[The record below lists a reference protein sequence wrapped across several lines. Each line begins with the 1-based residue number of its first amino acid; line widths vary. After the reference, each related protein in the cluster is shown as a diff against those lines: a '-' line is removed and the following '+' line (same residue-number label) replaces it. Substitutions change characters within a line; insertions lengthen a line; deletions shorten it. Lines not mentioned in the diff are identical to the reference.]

1 MPVRSNLIMH
11 TAEMLPSIVP
21 VYNELVQITLVA
33 CELACQS
40 ATATCDAL
48 TGRSPA
54 AFVMITDCE
63 RKLDL
68 LDREIDE
75 RVGHAVTLAD
85 VATARELLVCMKF
98 LVDLERIGD
107 LLSSVGTRIQ
117 MMDHGVEMA
126 DVRDLIEMATVLEAM
141 LRNAHTGLA
150 KRDVDLAIDIARS
163 DAEIDR
169 RRNLLFVR
177 LLDGAS
183 TATRNAVH
191 VLFIANAL
199 ERAGDHA
206 VNLGEEIC
214 HIVTGHS
221 MRHVRIEKD
230 KPREQQYLD
239 FLRHQKRE
247 TSSVRVTATKLSS

>member
-1 MPVRSNLIMH
+1 MQRGKDYLMH
-11 TAEMLPSIVP
+11 TAEILPSIVP

-33 CELACQS
+33 CELARQS

-48 TGRSPA
+48 GARSLA
-54 AFVMITDCE
+54 AIATITDCE

-75 RVGHAVTLAD
+75 RVGHAVTIAD
-85 VATARELLVCMKF
+85 VGTARELLVCMKF
-98 LVDLERIGD
+98 LIDLERVGD
-107 LLSSVGTRIQ
+107 LLSSVASRVQ
-117 MMDHGVEMA
+117 MMDHAVEMS
-126 DVRDLIEMATVLEAM
+126 DVRDLIEMSTVLEAM
-141 LRNAHTGLA
+141 LRKAHIGFEN
-150 KRDVDLAIDIARS
+150 RDVNAAIDIARS

-183 TATRNAVH
+183 TTTRNGVH
-191 VLFIANAL
+191 ILFIANAV
-199 ERAGDHA
+199 ERAGDHV

-230 KPREQQYLD
+230 KPCEQQYLD
-239 FLRHQKRE
+239 FLRRHAVPSAGINNPKG
-247 TSSVRVTATKLSS
+247 SN

>member
-1 MPVRSNLIMH
+1 MQSVKEYAMH

-33 CELACQS
+33 CALARQS
-40 ATATCDAL
+40 SAATCDAL
-48 TGRSPA
+48 AGRSPA
-54 AFVMITDCE
+54 ALATITDCE

-98 LVDLERIGD
+98 LIDLERIGD
-107 LLSSVGTRIQ
+107 LLSSVGARIQ

-126 DVRDLIEMATVLEAM
+126 DVRDLIQMATVLETM
-141 LRNAHTGLA
+141 LRKANIGFEN
-150 KRDVDLAIDIARS
+150 RDVNAAIDIARS

-169 RRNLLFVR
+169 HRNLLFVR

-191 VLFIANAL
+191 ILFIANAL
-199 ERAGDHA
+199 ERAGDHV

-230 KPREQQYLD
+230 KPCEQQYLD
-239 FLRHQKRE
+239 FLRRQASE
-247 TSSVRVTATKLSS
+247 SA

>member
-1 MPVRSNLIMH
+1 MPVRSNLTMH
-11 TAEMLPSIVP
+11 RAESLPSIVP
-21 VYNELVQITLVA
+21 VYNELLQITLVA
-33 CELACQS
+33 CELARQS

-48 TGRSPA
+48 AGRSPA
-54 AFVMITDCE
+54 AFAAITDCE

-75 RVGHAVTLAD
+75 RVGYAVTLAD
-85 VATARELLVCMKF
+85 VPTARELLVCMKF
-98 LVDLERIGD
+98 LIDLERIGD

-117 MMDHGVEMA
+117 MMDDGVEMA

-141 LRNAHTGLA
+141 LQKAHTGLA

-163 DAEIDR
+163 DGEIDR

-183 TATRNAVH
+183 TTTRNAVH
-191 VLFIANAL
+191 ILFIAHAL
-199 ERAGDHA
+199 ERAGDHV

-214 HIVTGHS
+214 HIVSGHS
-221 MRHVRIEKD
+221 MRHVRMEKD
-230 KPREQQYLD
+230 KPCEQQYLD
-239 FLRHQKRE
+239 LLRRQASGPRLAGTDCPNE
-247 TSSVRVTATKLSS
+247 PD